1 MPIRSKEISHKHKSQ
16 LGLRKELQ
24 AVMKFLDKP
33 DTHVYYEEVNFVD
46 KKFKTNYNL
55 NTTLEYF
62 ENKDQILSYV
72 DKL

>member
-1 MPIRSKEISHKHKSQ
+1 MFDNYTKHHEKYLDILSKIN
-16 LGLRKELQ
+16 
-24 AVMKFLDKP
+24 V